1 MAAVAVAVLIVWS
14 GAALAKTPP
23 PKAKN
28 SSAIS
33 QYRESIP
40 TASGPA
46 YPVAQPPP
54 PPPPP
59 SASAPAPVEPPPPPP
74 GPAPQA
80 PALTPKVQR
89 AVEKKGGRDRTALV
103 RAATASGL
111 GAPAALLPAVP
122 TTPDRPSGAPN
133 AVLSGAG
140 RLVTDGQSGRVVA
153 LVVVMIGLAVAAAG
167 AAGLRRRAT

>member
-1 MAAVAVAVLIVWS
+1 MAAVAVAVLIVSS

-46 YPVAQPPP
+46 YPVAEPPP

-74 GPAPQA
+74 A
-80 PALTPKVQR
+80 PALTPKVQQ
-89 AVEKKGGRDRTALV
+89 AVERKGGKDAKALV
-103 RAATASGL
+103 RAATDSRL
-111 GAPAALLPAVP
+111 GAPATLLPAVP
-122 TTPDRPSGAPN
+122 VTPDRPSGAPN

-153 LVVVMIGLAVAAAG
+153 LVVVMIGLAVAAGA
-167 AAGLRRRAT
+167 AAGLRRRVT